1 MAEGISKT
9 FDKLMAQRIA
19 NEERARRGGGFN
31 TRDFLKQLIPVG
43 LKFATNVTNN
53 ILSERLENYMQKGPA
68 LSAMQVA
75 RMADENTKAYNLET
89 NAIGTTSERDYY
101 LGLVMPQ
108 LRATLETTKTKDG
121 QFIAKDTRAFDAL
134 LRKRANFIVDQL
146 VERRKSLGQLIN
158 AEPPTEGSYENL
170 VDLASRRA
178 RPKTVT
184 NYIASA
190 AKNFLTGKTREDAE
204 IEAMAAFS
212 DFNQPVDPSDGFT
225 EGERAVAINN
235 AMEAFKETRNL
246 VYSIDFGT
254 ATAEGRKREAAFRE
268 ELNRAP
274 FTKVNERHDNINIGD
289 VTQTVKVITT
299 TDVDG
304 NTSVKTQNITLDDR
318 TTRAIIKKDYARL
331 HGVAVALFK
340 GTPGEKY
347 FSQRMLGMTEDP
359 ATGNILPPPEGTERV
374 NMTNPTEEDYE
385 ILQRAFF
392 DTVAKAQNFG
402 ITDIAKEQYDVLQ
415 SVVTAVSSQ
424 RLQQLVNQSAILS
437 AGIDPSSSEQ
447 EKQDYRNANILL
459 GQAIS
464 DIVSELLEDSGLT
477 INNVVNK

>member
-101 LGLVMPQ
+101 MELVKPQ
-108 LRATLETTKTKDG
+108 LIATLKTTKTKDG
-121 QFIAKDTRAFDAL
+121 QFIASDTRAFDAL
-134 LRKRANFIVDQL
+134 VRKRANFIVDQL
-146 VERRKSLGQLIN
+146 IERRKSLGQLIN

-184 NYIASA
+184 NYISSA

-225 EGERAVAINN
+225 EGERAVAINE

-254 ATAEGRKREAAFRE
+254 ATAKAKTLAKKFQEDFEAAPRGKTTRSLQNISFGGKTETVQVKTVTDANGEPTVTFEPIDFNNTGMMDLVRKDSFDKIIGIANTVFPSDSE
-268 ELNRAP
+268 GNRA
-274 FTKVNERHDNINIGD
+274 FMQALIGTQKNDAGD
-289 VTQTVKVITT
+289 VT
-299 TDVDG
+299 G
-304 NTSVKTQNITLDDR
+304 
-318 TTRAIIKKDYARL
+318 
-331 HGVAVALFK
+331 
-340 GTPGEKY
+340 
-347 FSQRMLGMTEDP
+347 SQMPNFD
-359 ATGNILPPPEGTERV
+359 
-374 NMTNPTEEDYE
+374 NPTVEDLRRAQMALIETINNSDNFPITDQTKETNDLRRALIQSMASSTIDQMFQRNVHLRRGLPGGASEEDRKE
-385 ILQRAFF
+385 HEEAVIALSTIL
-392 DTVAKAQNFG
+392 TSLINP
-402 ITDIAKEQYDVLQ
+402 T
-415 SVVTAVSSQ
+415 
-424 RLQQLVNQSAILS
+424 
-437 AGIDPSSSEQ
+437 
-447 EKQDYRNANILL
+447 
-459 GQAIS
+459 
-464 DIVSELLEDSGLT
+464 LEGSGLT
-477 INNVVNK
+477 LKQVEQ

>member
-53 ILSERLENYMQKGPA
+53 ILSERLENYMQNGPA

-89 NAIGTTSERDYY
+89 TAIGTKSERDYY
-101 LGLVMPQ
+101 MELIKPQ
-108 LRATLETTKTKDG
+108 LIATLKTTKTKDG
-121 QFIAKDTRAFDAL
+121 QFISSDTRAFDAL
-134 LRKRANFIVDQL
+134 VRQRAGFIADQL
-146 VERRKSLGQLIN
+146 VERRKALGQLIN

-178 RPKTVT
+178 RPQTVT
-184 NYIASA
+184 NYISSA

-246 VYSIDFGT
+246 VYSIDFGN
-254 ATAEGRKREAAFRE
+254 ATAEGRKREAAFRDD
-268 ELNRAP
+268 LNRAP
-274 FTKVNERHDNINIGD
+274 TGKVTERLDNITIGD
-289 VTQTVKVITT
+289 MTQTVRITTT

-304 NTSVKTQNITLDDR
+304 NSSVKTQNITLDDR
-318 TTRAIIKKDYARL
+318 TARAIIKKDYARL

-359 ATGNILPPPEGTERV
+359 STGNILPPPEGTERV
-374 NMTNPTEEDYE
+374 NMTNPTERDYE
-385 ILQRAFF
+385 ILQKAFF
-392 DTVAKAQNFG
+392 DTVAQAQNFG
-402 ITDIAKEQYDVLQ
+402 LTDLDKARYDVLQ

-437 AGIDPSSSEQ
+437 AGINPSSSDTEI
-447 EKQDYRNANILL
+447 EEYRTANILL
-459 GQAIS
+459 GQTIS
-464 DIVSELLEDSGLT
+464 DIVSEILEQGGLRIDSVDD
-477 INNVVNK
+477 N

>member
-121 QFIAKDTRAFDAL
+121 QFISKDTRAFEAL
-134 LRKRANFIVDQL
+134 LRQRAGFIADQL
-146 VERRKSLGQLIN
+146 VERRKALGQLIN

-184 NYIASA
+184 NYISSA

-225 EGERAVAINN
+225 EGERAVAINE

-254 ATAEGRKREAAFRE
+254 ATAKAKTLGEQFKRDFEAAPRGTTSI
-268 ELNRAP
+268 AAQT
-274 FTKVNERHDNINIGD
+274 FTFQGKQQTMVVKTVTDANGEPTVTFEPIDFNNTEMMDLVRKDSFDKIIGIANTVFPSD
-289 VTQTVKVITT
+289 SAGNKAFMQALIGTQTNDAGQPTGSQMPNFDKPTVE
-299 TDVDG
+299 D
-304 NTSVKTQNITLDDR
+304 LR
-318 TTRAIIKKDYARL
+318 RAQM
-331 HGVAVALFK
+331 AL
-340 GTPGEKY
+340 
-347 FSQRMLGMTEDP
+347 
-359 ATGNILPPPEGTERV
+359 
-374 NMTNPTEEDYE
+374 
-385 ILQRAFF
+385 
-392 DTVAKAQNFG
+392 
-402 ITDIAKEQYDVLQ
+402 
-415 SVVTAVSSQ
+415 
-424 RLQQLVNQSAILS
+424 
-437 AGIDPSSSEQ
+437 ID
-447 EKQDYRNANILL
+447 
-459 GQAIS
+459 
-464 DIVSELLEDSGLT
+464 T
-477 INNVVNK
+477 INNSDNFPITDQTKETNDIRRALIQSIASSTIDQMFQRNVNLRTGLSGGESDTVIEEHQKAVIALSTILTGLINPTLAGSGLILKEVEQ

>member
-101 LGLVMPQ
+101 MELVKPQ
-108 LRATLETTKTKDG
+108 LIATLKTTKTKDG
-121 QFIAKDTRAFDAL
+121 QFIASDTRAFEAL
-134 LRKRANFIVDQL
+134 VRQRAGFIADQL
-146 VERRKSLGQLIN
+146 VERRKALGQLIN

-184 NYIASA
+184 NYISSA

-225 EGERAVAINN
+225 EGERAVAINE

-254 ATAEGRKREAAFRE
+254 ATAKAKTLAKKFQEDFEAAPRGKTSLSAQTVTFRGQQQTVVVRTVTDANGE
-268 ELNRAP
+268 PTVTFEPIDFNNTGMMDLVRKDSFDKIIGIANTVFPSDSAGNKA
-274 FTKVNERHDNINIGD
+274 FMQALIGTQKNDAGD
-289 VTQTVKVITT
+289 VT
-299 TDVDG
+299 G
-304 NTSVKTQNITLDDR
+304 
-318 TTRAIIKKDYARL
+318 
-331 HGVAVALFK
+331 
-340 GTPGEKY
+340 
-347 FSQRMLGMTEDP
+347 SQMPNFD
-359 ATGNILPPPEGTERV
+359 
-374 NMTNPTEEDYE
+374 NPTVEDLRRAQMALIETINNSDNFPITDQTKETNDLRRALIQSMASSTIDQMFQRNVHLRRGLPGGASEEDRKE
-385 ILQRAFF
+385 HEEAVIALSTIL
-392 DTVAKAQNFG
+392 TSLINP
-402 ITDIAKEQYDVLQ
+402 T
-415 SVVTAVSSQ
+415 
-424 RLQQLVNQSAILS
+424 
-437 AGIDPSSSEQ
+437 
-447 EKQDYRNANILL
+447 
-459 GQAIS
+459 
-464 DIVSELLEDSGLT
+464 LEGSGLT
-477 INNVVNK
+477 LKQVEQ

>member
-53 ILSERLENYMQKGPA
+53 ILAERLENYMQKGPA

-101 LGLVMPQ
+101 MELVKPQ
-108 LRATLETTKTKDG
+108 LQATLKTTKTKDG
-121 QFIAKDTRAFDAL
+121 QFIASDTRAFEAL
-134 LRKRANFIVDQL
+134 VRQRAGFIADQL
-146 VERRKSLGQLIN
+146 VERRKALGQLIN

-184 NYIASA
+184 NYISSA
-190 AKNFLTGKTREDAE
+190 VKNFLTGKTREDAE

-225 EGERAVAINN
+225 EGERAVAINE

-254 ATAEGRKREAAFRE
+254 ATAKAKTLAKKFQEDFEAAPRGKTSLSAQTVTFRGQQQTVVVRTVTDANGE
-268 ELNRAP
+268 PTVTFEPIDFNNTGMMDLVRKDSFDKIIGIANTVFPSDSEGNRA
-274 FTKVNERHDNINIGD
+274 FMQALIGTQKNDAGD
-289 VTQTVKVITT
+289 VT
-299 TDVDG
+299 G
-304 NTSVKTQNITLDDR
+304 
-318 TTRAIIKKDYARL
+318 
-331 HGVAVALFK
+331 
-340 GTPGEKY
+340 
-347 FSQRMLGMTEDP
+347 SQMPNFD
-359 ATGNILPPPEGTERV
+359 
-374 NMTNPTEEDYE
+374 NPTVEDLRRAQMALIETINNSDNFPITDQTKETNDLRRALIQSMASSTIDQMFQRNVHLRRGLPGGASEEDRKE
-385 ILQRAFF
+385 HEEAVIALSTIL
-392 DTVAKAQNFG
+392 TSLINP
-402 ITDIAKEQYDVLQ
+402 T
-415 SVVTAVSSQ
+415 
-424 RLQQLVNQSAILS
+424 
-437 AGIDPSSSEQ
+437 
-447 EKQDYRNANILL
+447 
-459 GQAIS
+459 
-464 DIVSELLEDSGLT
+464 LEGSGLT
-477 INNVVNK
+477 LKQVEQ